1 MGLYHGIPRFIS
13 VWMAIN
19 QEKIPRQT
27 ADPDS
32 TIMIQMLSCS
42 SGHWQCRLR
51 RIGAAIILCL
61 CLLVLWFVLPCCVV
75 VVVVVVVVRLINR
88 DRMDILRR
96 SRYRVLYHRKVM
108 QPCGVILIRPS
119 RNCCSFIRHSSG
131 HLFAL
136 IAMYPKCRRGI

>member
-42 SGHWQCRLR
+42 SGHW
-51 RIGAAIILCL
+51 
-61 CLLVLWFVLPCCVV
+61 
-75 VVVVVVVVRLINR
+75 
-88 DRMDILRR
+88 
-96 SRYRVLYHRKVM
+96 
-108 QPCGVILIRPS
+108 
-119 RNCCSFIRHSSG
+119 
-131 HLFAL
+131 
-136 IAMYPKCRRGI
+136 